1 MHFNRIKKQRRWVKI
16 QRRGNQ
22 EIHETILSLHVFI
35 SVPGSMSAGGRGGLK
50 GPGNVIRR
58 RQSINLSSE
67 DQ

>member
-22 EIHETILSLHVFI
+22 EIHGTILSLHVFI
-35 SVPGSMSAGGRGGLK
+35 FVPGSMSAGEGGGRLK

-58 RQSINLSSE
+58 R
-67 DQ
+67 

>member
-22 EIHETILSLHVFI
+22 EIHGTILSLHVFI
-35 SVPGSMSAGGRGGLK
+35 SVPGSMSAGEGGGGGRLK

-58 RQSINLSSE
+58 R
-67 DQ
+67 

>member
-22 EIHETILSLHVFI
+22 EIDETILSLHVFI
-35 SVPGSMSAGGRGGLK
+35 SVPGSMSAGGRLK

-58 RQSINLSSE
+58 R
-67 DQ
+67 

>member
-35 SVPGSMSAGGRGGLK
+35 SVPGSMSAGGGRLK
-50 GPGNVIRR
+50 GPGNVKRR

>member
-1 MHFNRIKKQRRWVKI
+1 MHFNRIKKLRRWVKI

-35 SVPGSMSAGGRGGLK
+35 SVPVSMSAGGRLK

>member
-1 MHFNRIKKQRRWVKI
+1 MKI

-35 SVPGSMSAGGRGGLK
+35 SVPGSMSAGGGRLK
-50 GPGNVIRR
+50 GPGNVKRR